1 VTLGVGQTFN
11 VTLPAEY
18 DPAVSSDGDVV
29 RTSVAGGYPTGRT
42 MRATFR
48 AAQRG
53 RADVTSETDYPC
65 LHTTPRCAVAQ
76 RTWVVHVIVQ

>member
-1 VTLGVGQTFN
+1 MTLRVGETFN
-11 VTLPAEY
+11 VTLPTEY
-18 DPAVSSDGDVV
+18 DPATSSDADVV
-29 RTSVAGGYPTGRT
+29 RTSVAGGYPSGQT

-53 RADVTSETDYPC
+53 RADVTSETDYAC

-76 RTWVVHVIVQ
+76 RIWVVHVNVQ